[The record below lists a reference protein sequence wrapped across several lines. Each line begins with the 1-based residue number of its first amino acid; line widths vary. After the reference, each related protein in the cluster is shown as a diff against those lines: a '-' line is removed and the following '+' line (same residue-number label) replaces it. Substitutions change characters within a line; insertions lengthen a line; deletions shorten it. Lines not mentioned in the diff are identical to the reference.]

1 MALPAT
7 TVWEVRTDG
16 NDANCGGFVTGASG
30 TDRSQQAAAQ
40 IAYTALVIGGTT
52 TELTSAAFPFS
63 AAEVGNILNVTGGTG
78 FTTGWYQVVSV
89 AAGVATMDR
98 SVGTGGSTGGT
109 GNLGGAFLTI
119 AQGLTLST
127 VAGMM
132 VYVRG
137 GTYNITTALSP
148 ASLGGA
154 YRTRLVGYATTR
166 GDLDRTLSTVAGMMV
181 YVRGGTYNI
190 TTALSPASLGG
201 AYRTRLVGYATT
213 RGDLGQPIISVTAA
227 IDGLT
232 PGLGWTF
239 ENLELDGTSVGLRGV
254 NPTTVHGTLV
264 NCHIHHFV
272 QYGLSA
278 SYEYWSLIR
287 CEVDHNNNGIWSN
300 AVGGVMDCWVHDN
313 TSDGVAVFTTGRVT
327 GNVIANNGGHGLIY
341 NYGGLILNNILY
353 GNGGDGIRA
362 TQSYSFNIGAGV
374 CENNILVNNGGY
386 GINQP
391 TAQTHA
397 DYPWI
402 DYNAF
407 YNNTSG
413 ARQNVNA
420 SPHDVTLTGD
430 PFTNAAGND
439 FSLNNTAG
447 EVGDSTGVAFP
458 V

>member
-16 NDANCGGFVTGASG
+16 NDANGGGFVTGASG

-40 IAYTALVIGGTT
+40 IAYTDLVIGGTT
-52 TELTSAAFPFS
+52 TEVTSAAFPFS

-148 ASLGGA
+148 ASLGW
-154 YRTRLVGYATTR
+154 
-166 GDLDRTLSTVAGMMV
+166 
-181 YVRGGTYNI
+181 
-190 TTALSPASLGG
+190 

-313 TSDGVAVFTTGRVT
+313 TSDGVAVFTTCRVT

-386 GINQP
+386 GINQQ

-430 PFTNAAGND
+430 PFTNAAGDD
-439 FSLNNTAG
+439 FTLNNTAG
-447 EVGDSTGVAFP
+447 AGAACRGAGFP
-458 V
+458 GTLPGL

>member
-16 NDANCGGFVTGASG
+16 NDANGGGFVTGASG

-40 IAYTALVIGGTT
+40 IAYTDLVIGGTT
-52 TELTSAAFPFS
+52 TEVTSAAFPFS

-119 AQGLTLST
+119 AQGL
-127 VAGMM
+127 
-132 VYVRG
+132 
-137 GTYNITTALSP
+137 
-148 ASLGGA
+148 
-154 YRTRLVGYATTR
+154 
-166 GDLDRTLSTVAGMMV
+166 TLSTVAGMMV

-287 CEVDHNNNGIWSN
+287 CEVDHNNN
-300 AVGGVMDCWVHDN
+300 
-313 TSDGVAVFTTGRVT
+313 SDGVAVFTTGRVT

-374 CENNILVNNGGY
+374 CENNILFNNGGY

-430 PFTNAAGND
+430 PFTNAAGDD
-439 FSLNNTAG
+439 FTLNNTAG
-447 EVGDSTGVAFP
+447 AGAACRGAGFP
-458 V
+458 GTLPGL

>member
-16 NDANCGGFVTGASG
+16 NDANGGGFVTGASG

-40 IAYTALVIGGTT
+40 IAYTDLVIGGTT

-119 AQGLTLST
+119 AQGL
-127 VAGMM
+127 
-132 VYVRG
+132 
-137 GTYNITTALSP
+137 
-148 ASLGGA
+148 
-154 YRTRLVGYATTR
+154 
-166 GDLDRTLSTVAGMMV
+166 TLSTVAGMMV

-430 PFTNAAGND
+430 PFTNAAGDD
-439 FSLNNTAG
+439 FTLNNTAG
-447 EVGDSTGVAFP
+447 AGAACRGAGFP
-458 V
+458 GTLPGL

>member
-16 NDANCGGFVTGASG
+16 NDANGGGFVTGGSG

-40 IAYTALVIGGTT
+40 IAYTDLVIGGTT
-52 TELTSAAFPFS
+52 TELTSAAVPFS
-63 AAEVGNILNVTGGTG
+63 AAGGGNILNLT
-78 FTTGWYQVVSV
+78 
-89 AAGVATMDR
+89 
-98 SVGTGGSTGGT
+98 VGAGGSTGGT

-119 AQGLTLST
+119 AQGL
-127 VAGMM
+127 
-132 VYVRG
+132 
-137 GTYNITTALSP
+137 
-148 ASLGGA
+148 
-154 YRTRLVGYATTR
+154 
-166 GDLDRTLSTVAGMMV
+166 TLSTVAGMMV

-402 DYNAF
+402 AYNAF
-407 YNNTSG
+407 YNYTSG

-430 PFTNAAGND
+430 PFTNAAGDD
-439 FSLNNTAG
+439 FTLNNTAG
-447 EVGDSTGVAFP
+447 AGAACRGAGFP
-458 V
+458 GTLPGL

>member
-16 NDANCGGFVTGASG
+16 NDANGGGFVTGASG

-40 IAYTALVIGGTT
+40 IAYTDLVIGGTT

-166 GDLDRTLSTVAGMMV
+166 GDL
-181 YVRGGTYNI
+181 
-190 TTALSPASLGG
+190 
-201 AYRTRLVGYATT
+201 
-213 RGDLGQPIISVTAA
+213 GQPIISVTAA

-287 CEVDHNNNGIWSN
+287 CEVDHNNVGIWSN

-430 PFTNAAGND
+430 PFTNAAGDD
-439 FSLNNTAG
+439 FTLNNTAG
-447 EVGDSTGVAFP
+447 AGAACRGAGFP
-458 V
+458 GTLPGL

>member
-16 NDANCGGFVTGASG
+16 NDANGGGFVTGASG

-40 IAYTALVIGGTT
+40 IAYTDLVIGGTT

-119 AQGLTLST
+119 AQGL
-127 VAGMM
+127 
-132 VYVRG
+132 
-137 GTYNITTALSP
+137 
-148 ASLGGA
+148 
-154 YRTRLVGYATTR
+154 
-166 GDLDRTLSTVAGMMV
+166 TLSTVAGMMV

-447 EVGDSTGVAFP
+447 AGAACRGSGFPGVLP
-458 V
+458 GL